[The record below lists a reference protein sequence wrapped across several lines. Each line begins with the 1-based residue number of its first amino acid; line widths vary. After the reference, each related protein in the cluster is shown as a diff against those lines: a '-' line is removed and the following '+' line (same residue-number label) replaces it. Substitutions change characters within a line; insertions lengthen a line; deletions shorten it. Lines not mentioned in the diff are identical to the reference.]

1 MIVWVGGGLR
11 RRDRW
16 GRKMEK
22 DGGRGRKKEKEV
34 GRERK
39 IGDERHGHRLVFR

>member
-1 MIVWVGGGLR
+1 
-11 RRDRW
+11 
-16 GRKMEK
+16 MEK
-22 DGGRGRKKEKEV
+22 DRGRGRKKEKEV

>member
-1 MIVWVGGGLR
+1 MAWVGGRLR
-11 RRDRW
+11 QRDHW

-22 DGGRGRKKEKEV
+22 DGGRGRKKENEV

-39 IGDERHGHRLVFR
+39 IGDESHSHILAFR